1 MVSDQR
7 AATASRRVPQTRERG
22 MDRAQAMQGP
32 GTRSPKRWA
41 TASQPPMMM
50 ATRGR
55 LGEAEFSG
63 SMGVK
68 MMKDGVKSEMG
79 KRGVKSEK

>member
-1 MVSDQR
+1 VVEAMISDQR
-7 AATASRRVPQTRERG
+7 AATVSRRVPQTRERG

-41 TASQPPMMM
+41 PASQPPMMM
-50 ATRGR
+50 ATRER
-55 LGEAEFSG
+55 LDEVEFSG
-63 SMGVK
+63 SMREK

-79 KRGVKSEK
+79 K